1 MESSRIFVRG
11 LPSNF
16 TEDGMRKHFGQYPI
30 TDVKFFPHRRI
41 GYVGYKTPED
51 ATKAVKYFDKTFIKL
66 TRIHAEIARP
76 IADKELP
83 KSRRQQKMEALAPK
97 NDEYVP
103 PRQENELKRKRA
115 EAEQDPKL
123 KEFLDVYQPP
133 SKTNIW
139 TNGDLQQA
147 QMPTAADEAVPQVA
161 VPEDESD
168 DEYQVISKKA
178 KVADAPAAAQI
189 PTQQDATPAVP
200 QEPTAAS
207 SSVDATSGE
216 AMDVDPNTPAADQG
230 AVSDADWLRS
240 RTNRVLELV
249 EDDEAVPVAKS
260 IPAVEAPAPAPAP
273 VEQITLQPA
282 PEEASE
288 EPKAEA
294 HAAEGQSIDATSAE
308 EDRIRETGRLFLR
321 NLHYGVTED
330 ELRDQFSKHGPLQ
343 EVHVALNKA
352 DGKGKGFAFVQ
363 FQNHDHAVEA
373 YLDND
378 NTIFQGRLLHII
390 SAKPKKDTTLDEFEI
405 SKLPLKKQKEIKRK
419 QEAAKAT
426 FNWNSL
432 YLNADAVMSTVASRM
447 GISKSE
453 LLDPTSSDAA
463 VKQAHAE
470 THIIQETKNYFAE
483 QGVDLEAFQRSAKGD
498 TAILVK
504 NIPHGVTSD
513 EVRKLFEEH
522 GTVTRFLM
530 PPTGMSAIVEFSN
543 SAEAKTAF
551 MSLSYKRLKNSIIYL
566 EKAPKDLFKAGVVPN
581 ITQAV
586 SVAKPGTKLSA
597 TDLLEDAPEPE
608 TSNTATLFVRN
619 LNFTTT
625 SERLTE
631 AFQPLSGFRSAKVKT
646 KIDPKRGVLSMGFG
660 FVEFTNAETATAA
673 LRAMDGRDLEGH
685 KLQIK
690 ASHKGAD
697 AAEER
702 RREDASKK
710 AASTKIL
717 IKNLPFEASKKEVRA
732 LFTPYGQLRSV
743 RVPKKF
749 DSSSRGFGFAEFT
762 TKRDASNAMNA
773 LKNTH
778 LLGRRLVLA
787 FAETESDDPEKE
799 LEKMQQKVG
808 AQANKVALQRLT
820 AGSGRKKFNVAGTE
834 EDPLD
839 E

>member
-16 TEDGMRKHFGQYPI
+16 TEDGMRKHFGRYPI

-41 GYVGYKTPED
+41 GYVGYKTPQD
-51 ATKAVKYFDKTFIKL
+51 AAQAVKYFDKTFIKL
-66 TRIHAEIARP
+66 TRIYAEIARP

-83 KSRRQQKMEALAPK
+83 KSRRQQKMEALTPK
-97 NDEYVP
+97 TDEYVP
-103 PRQENELKRKRA
+103 KRQENELKRKRA
-115 EAEQDPKL
+115 EVEQDPKL
-123 KEFLDVYQPP
+123 KEFLEVYQPP

-147 QMPTAADEAVPQVA
+147 QMPPAADDVVPEVA

-168 DEYQVISKKA
+168 DEYQVISKKP
-178 KVADAPAAAQI
+178 KVMEPSVQ
-189 PTQQDATPAVP
+189 TPAEPETTSTVE
-200 QEPTAAS
+200 QEPAVAT
-207 SSVDATSGE
+207 SSVDATSGDVMEVDQDIPE
-216 AMDVDPNTPAADQG
+216 AGQG
-230 AVSDADWLRS
+230 VMSDADWLRS

-249 EDDEAVPVAKS
+249 EDDEAPPAANAV
-260 IPAVEAPAPAPAP
+260 PAVKAPPV

-282 PEEASE
+282 PQDAPEES
-288 EPKAEA
+288 KAEA
-294 HAAEGQSIDATSAE
+294 PAAEEPNVDATSAE

-321 NLHYGVTED
+321 NLHYEVTED
-330 ELRDQFSKHGPLQ
+330 ELREQFAKHGPLQ
-343 EVHVALNKA
+343 EVHVPLNKA

-390 SAKPKKDTTLDEFEI
+390 SAKAKRDTALDEFEI
-405 SKLPLKKQKEIKRK
+405 SKLPLKKQKEIRRK
-419 QEAAKAT
+419 QEAAKTT

-432 YLNADAVMSTVASRM
+432 YMNADAVMSTVASRM

-470 THIIQETKNYFAE
+470 THIIQETKTYFAQ

-513 EVRKLFEEH
+513 ELRKLFEEY
-522 GTVTRFLM
+522 GTVIRFLM
-530 PPTGMSAIVEFSN
+530 PPTGMSAIIEYSN
-543 SAEAKTAF
+543 AAEAKTAF
-551 MSLSYKRLKNSIIYL
+551 ASLSYRRLKNSIIYL
-566 EKAPKDLFKAGVVPN
+566 EKAPKDLFKEGVVPN
-581 ITQAV
+581 VPQPV
-586 SVAKPGTKLSA
+586 SVGKAGTKLSA

-608 TSNTATLFVRN
+608 TSDTATLFVRN

-631 AFQPLSGFRSAKVKT
+631 AFKPLSGFRSAKVKT

-673 LRAMDGRDLEGH
+673 LRTMDGHDLEGH

-702 RREDASKK
+702 RREDALKK

-762 TKRDASNAMNA
+762 TKRDALNAMNA

-820 AGSGRKKFNVAGTE
+820 AGGRKKFNVAGTE
-834 EDPLD
+834 DDLD
-839 E
+839 D

>member
-16 TEDGMRKHFGQYPI
+16 TEHGMRSHFSRYPI
-30 TDVKFFPHRRI
+30 TDVKFFPRRRI

-51 ATKAVKYFDKTFIKL
+51 AAKAVKYFDKTFIKL
-66 TRIHAEIARP
+66 TRIYVEVARP

-83 KSRRQQKMEALAPK
+83 KSRRQQKMEALTPK
-97 NDEYVP
+97 HDDYVP

-115 EAEQDPKL
+115 EAGLDPKL
-123 KEFLDVYQPP
+123 REFLEVYQPP

-147 QMPTAADEAVPQVA
+147 QMPTAADET
-161 VPEDESD
+161 VPEVAASEEESD
-168 DEYQVISKKA
+168 DEYQVISKKS
-178 KVADAPAAAQI
+178 KVADAPAQSPANPNTTAA
-189 PTQQDATPAVP
+189 PAVV
-200 QEPTAAS
+200 QEPTLARNN
-207 SSVDATSGE
+207 DQATSSQ
-216 AMDVDPNTPAADQG
+216 AMDIDQEPPI
-230 AVSDADWLRS
+230 AVQGSMSDADWLRS

-249 EDDEAVPVAKS
+249 EDDVKLPAAEAA
-260 IPAVEAPAPAPAP
+260 PAVETPVL
-273 VEQITLQPA
+273 VEQVTLQPA
-282 PEEASE
+282 PEDVPGQPFAD
-288 EPKAEA
+288 A
-294 HAAEGQSIDATSAE
+294 HVVEGQSVDATSAE
-308 EDRIRETGRLFLR
+308 EHKIRETGRLFLR
-321 NLHYGVTED
+321 NLHYGVSED
-330 ELRDQFSKHGPLQ
+330 ELREQFSKHGPLQ
-343 EVHVALNKA
+343 EVHVPLNKA

-363 FQNHDHAVEA
+363 FQNHEHAVEA

-390 SAKPKKDTTLDEFEI
+390 SAKARRDTALDDFEL
-405 SKLPLKKQKEIKRK
+405 SKLPLKKQKEIRRK
-419 QEAAKAT
+419 QESTKGT

-470 THIIQETKNYFAE
+470 THIIQETKTYFAQ

-504 NIPHGVTSD
+504 NIPHGVTPD
-513 EVRKLFEEH
+513 ELRKLFEEH
-522 GTVTRFLM
+522 GSVTRFLM
-530 PPTGMSAIVEFSN
+530 PPTGMSAIIEFSN
-543 SAEAKTAF
+543 AAEAKTAF
-551 MSLSYKRLKNSIIYL
+551 TSLSYRRLKNSIIYI
-566 EKAPKDLFKAGVVPN
+566 EKAPRDLFKEGVVPN
-581 ITQAV
+581 VSQTV
-586 SVAKPGTKLSA
+586 SVAKPGTKLTA

-608 TSNTATLFVRN
+608 TSDTATLFVRN

-631 AFQPLSGFRSAKVKT
+631 AFKPLSGFRSAKVKT
-646 KIDPKRGVLSMGFG
+646 KIDPKRGALSMGFG
-660 FVEFTNAETATAA
+660 FVEFTNAATATAA
-673 LRAMDGRDLEGH
+673 LRTMDGHELEGH
-685 KLQIK
+685 KLQVK
-690 ASHKGAD
+690 GSHKGAD

-762 TKRDASNAMNA
+762 TKRDALNAMNA

-787 FAETESDDPEKE
+787 FAETEFDDPEKE

-820 AGSGRKKFNVAGTE
+820 AGGRKKFNVAGTE
-834 EDPLD
+834 DDLD
-839 E
+839 D